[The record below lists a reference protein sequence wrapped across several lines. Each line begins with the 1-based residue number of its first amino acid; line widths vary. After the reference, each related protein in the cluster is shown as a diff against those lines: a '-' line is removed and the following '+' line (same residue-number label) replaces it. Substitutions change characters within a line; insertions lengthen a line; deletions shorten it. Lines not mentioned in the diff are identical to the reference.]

1 MSSAQGQREYAPATR
16 ANSTRLVR
24 TGRRGRTHVQL
35 RTVAERI
42 QAPPKMRFL
51 IGLARPRRI
60 VSSSGA
66 RFLPD
71 LGLRTRV
78 EHATNVNL
86 RHEAMLDEFEA
97 PHLGKRNRRCWNH
110 QTRPEM
116 MMRPA
121 PARFFSR
128 QPAEQ
133 PHGAIKSRRCSS
145 TQTACPTERI
155 SPNAS
160 GAALQWR
167 RYPPGGHLC

>member
-16 ANSTRLVR
+16 ANSTRSVH
-24 TGRRGRTHVQL
+24 TGRRGRTRVQL
-35 RTVAERI
+35 RTVAERA

-51 IGLARPRRI
+51 IGLARPRGI

-71 LGLRTRV
+71 LCLRTRV

-110 QTRPEM
+110 QMRPEM

-133 PHGAIKSRRCSS
+133 LHGAIKSRRCSS

-155 SPNAS
+155 SPNPS
-160 GAALQWR
+160 GSALQWR
-167 RYPPGGHLC
+167 RHPPGGHLC